1 MDTNIYSNEELL
13 QINLFSYLDNQEDIF
28 FSKIEYLNET
38 FAKIRDVKNNVI
50 LISGNSDREINDA
63 IIRRAPRNIKY
74 WLSQNANSEKILGIP
89 IGLENQIE
97 CKLKGHGVAW
107 KHAIEKHKY
116 ISNQPCISPADEVY
130 ANFSISTNFNQ
141 RNEISELC
149 QSIDYITCDIFDD
162 HSESNSRS
170 FYNYISQIKNH
181 HMTICPPGNGID
193 CHRTWE
199 VLYLNRVPIVQQ
211 STVMNHFSD
220 LPILYIQDWS
230 QLNDK
235 KYIFSEYHRVKN
247 NNKQKLQFK
256 YWESLVLSL
265 RNNL

>member
-1 MDTNIYSNEELL
+1 MEYQNTKHDLL
-13 QINLFSYLDNQEDIF
+13 QINLFSHLDNQKDIF

-50 LISGNSDREINDA
+50 LISGNSDREINDT
-63 IIRRAPRNIKY
+63 IIGCAPKNIKY
-74 WLSQNANSEKILGIP
+74 WLTQNANSEKILGIP

-116 ISNQPCISPADEVY
+116 ISNQPCIAPEEDVY

-141 RNEISELC
+141 RNAISKLC
-149 QSIDYITCDIFDD
+149 QSIDYITCDIFD
-162 HSESNSRS
+162 HHAGANSRS

-193 CHRTWE
+193 CHRMWE

-220 LPILYIQDWS
+220 LPILYIQDWN

-235 KYIFSEYHRVKN
+235 EYIFSEYNRVKN